1 MKFLHQEGFFMLSRS
16 KNQPQCGHGMNSFP
30 HPFPRSVAPKT
41 TNKLD
46 ENKWTDDGRIVAT
59 WTLEGGKMDEQR
71 DGGWMIKPS
80 FGFNHTVFIVFNFMN
95 TVRKEPELDA
105 QRSQRV
111 MSPPIGNMIVN
122 KSNFSRCK
130 FISNQDI
137 QCNTL
142 GYSR

>member
-1 MKFLHQEGFFMLSRS
+1 
-16 KNQPQCGHGMNSFP
+16 
-30 HPFPRSVAPKT
+30 
-41 TNKLD
+41 
-46 ENKWTDDGRIVAT
+46 
-59 WTLEGGKMDEQR
+59 
-71 DGGWMIKPS
+71 MIKPS

-130 FISNQDI
+130 FISN
-137 QCNTL
+137 
-142 GYSR
+142 